1 MDVEKNVSRDVT
13 ISPPQGWTQLELH
26 EVWEYR
32 DLIWSFAARN
42 FRVRYRQM
50 ALGPLWSILSPL
62 IDMII
67 FSTIF
72 GGLAKLPS

>member
-1 MDVEKNVSRDVT
+1 MRDEQRT
-13 ISPPQGWTQLELH
+13 NARANSSEDIIIAPLHRWTQLELH

-50 ALGPLWSILSPL
+50 ALGL
-62 IDMII
+62 
-67 FSTIF
+67 F
-72 GGLAKLPS
+72 GAYLVHL